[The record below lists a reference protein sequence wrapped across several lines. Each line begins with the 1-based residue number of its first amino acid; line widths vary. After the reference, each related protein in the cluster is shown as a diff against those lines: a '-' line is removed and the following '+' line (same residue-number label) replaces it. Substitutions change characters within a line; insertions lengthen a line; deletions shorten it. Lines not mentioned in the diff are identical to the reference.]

1 MTSAKL
7 YTMND
12 TSDTIVWRGMNRAQ
26 LDAAYDNTTAVPD
39 AGTRRDRWIARSAEF
54 RAQNPELLDLR
65 YGPRERNR
73 IDVFRCGGENAPL
86 FAFIHGGYWQRN
98 AKEMFACMAEGPLA
112 RGCDV
117 AMIGYTLAPD
127 VTLTELVAE
136 IHAAIRFLRGE
147 GPQRGFGKGRLVVS
161 GWSAGGHL
169 TASAL
174 DLPEVDAG
182 LAISGIYDIEP
193 CRLNY
198 LNEKLKLTA
207 AEVAALS
214 PILHLPKRKVPL
226 TVAFGTGELPELQRQ
241 SRDYHQARVSAG
253 LPGTLLPL
261 EPCNHFSI
269 MDELEKADGRL
280 TAALNSL
287 IVALG

>member
-1 MTSAKL
+1 
-7 YTMND
+7 MND
-12 TSDTIVWRGMNRAQ
+12 ASNAIIFRGMNRAQ
-26 LDAAYDNTTAVPD
+26 LDAAYDNTNAVPD
-39 AGTRRDRWIARSAEF
+39 AGTRRDKWIARSAEF

-73 IDVFRCGGENAPL
+73 IDAFRCGRAKAPL
-86 FAFIHGGYWQRN
+86 FVFIHGGYWQRN

-112 RGCDV
+112 IGCDV
-117 AMIGYTLAPD
+117 ALIGYTLAPD

-136 IHAAIRFLRGE
+136 THSAIRYLRRE
-147 GPQRGFGKGRLVVS
+147 GPGRGIAEGRLVLS

-182 LAISGIYDIEP
+182 LAISGIYDVEP

-198 LNEKLKLTA
+198 LNEKLRLTA
-207 AEVAALS
+207 AEAEAMS
-214 PILHLPKRKVPL
+214 PILHLPRRKTPA
-226 TVAFGTGELPELQRQ
+226 TIAFGGAELPELQRQ
-241 SRDYHQARVSAG
+241 SRAYHEARVAAG
-253 LPGTLLPL
+253 LPSRLLPF
-261 EPCNHFSI
+261 EGRNHFSI
-269 MDELEKADGRL
+269 MDELTAPAGGL
-280 TAALNSL
+280 TGAVKDL

>member
-1 MTSAKL
+1 
-7 YTMND
+7 MND
-12 TSDTIVWRGMNRAQ
+12 ASSTIIWRGMNRAQ
-26 LDAAYDNTTAVPD
+26 LDAAYDNNAAVPD
-39 AGTRRDRWIARSAEF
+39 VASRRDGWISRSAEM
-54 RAQNPELLDLR
+54 RKKNPELLDLA

-73 IDVFRCGGENAPL
+73 IDVFRCGKANAPL
-86 FAFIHGGYWQRN
+86 FCFIHGGYWQRN
-98 AKEMFACMAEGPLA
+98 SKDIFACMMAGPLA
-112 RGCDV
+112 HGFDT
-117 AMIGYTLAPD
+117 AMIGYTLCPD

-136 IHAAIRFLRGE
+136 THAAIRYLRQE
-147 GPQRGFGKGRLVVS
+147 GPRRGFGAGKLIVS

-174 DLPEVDAG
+174 PLDEVDAG

-198 LNEKLKLTA
+198 LNEKLNLTV
-207 AEVAALS
+207 AEVGALS

-241 SRDYHQARVSAG
+241 SRDYHQARVAAG
-253 LPGTLLPL
+253 LPSTLLPL

>member
-1 MTSAKL
+1 
-7 YTMND
+7 MND
-12 TSDTIVWRGMNRAQ
+12 ASSTIIWRGMNRAQ
-26 LDAAYDNTTAVPD
+26 LDAAYDNNAAVPD
-39 AGTRRDRWIARSAEF
+39 AASRRDGWISRSAEM
-54 RAQNPELLDLR
+54 RKKNPELLDLA

-73 IDVFRCGGENAPL
+73 IDVFRCGKANAPL
-86 FAFIHGGYWQRN
+86 FCFIHGGYWQRN
-98 AKEMFACMAEGPLA
+98 SKDIFSCMMAGPLA
-112 RGCDV
+112 HGFDT
-117 AMIGYTLAPD
+117 AMIGYTLCPD

-136 IHAAIRFLRGE
+136 THAAIRYLRKE
-147 GPQRGFGKGRLVVS
+147 GPRHGFGTGKLIVS

-174 DLPEVDAG
+174 PLDEVDAG
-182 LAISGIYDIEP
+182 LAISGIYDVEP

-241 SRDYHQARVSAG
+241 SRDYYQARVSAG

-280 TAALNSL
+280 TAALNGL